1 MADSVRAP
9 LGQLRLLTS
18 STPIGWTLLLR
29 LIPEVGPPERIRLLP
44 LAFAVMGVVAAYLLA
59 RQLGRVQAVAAG
71 LAVALALSA
80 LRNHSLKQYSADVCV
95 APVLLWLAARLQA
108 GWSRGRLVAL
118 CLARVSGALVSHVAC
133 SPPSPCWSPSGG
145 HGCG

>member
-1 MADSVRAP
+1 VADSVRAP

-71 LAVALALSA
+71 
-80 LRNHSLKQYSADVCV
+80 CV
-95 APVLLWLAARLQA
+95 TLVLLWLAARLQA

-118 CLARVSGALVSHVAC
+118 CLARVSGALVSHVTC
-133 SPPSPCWSPSGG
+133 SPPSPCWARWPS
-145 HGCG
+145 